1 LLHLQDFRSPAVRLQ
16 LLNSVCVAIGQGGEF
31 YRLLSVDEDRRSV
44 TLLRIVRRAGTT
56 LQRSTGI
63 EASTREVLDESF
75 DRLRRAYDSGN
86 IEWLEEAAK
95 QVAGIIRDGLLATGR
110 RPYEVLSIYLVILAL
125 EDFLASQARL
135 DLDAARE
142 IFVAVALQ
150 RLSQLVGGL
159 ESNDDA

>member
-1 LLHLQDFRSPAVRLQ
+1 
-16 LLNSVCVAIGQGGEF
+16 
-31 YRLLSVDEDRRSV
+31 
-44 TLLRIVRRAGTT
+44 
-56 LQRSTGI
+56 
-63 EASTREVLDESF
+63 
-75 DRLRRAYDSGN
+75 
-86 IEWLEEAAK
+86 
-95 QVAGIIRDGLLATGR
+95 VAGIIRDGLLATGR

-125 EDFLASQARL
+125 EDFLTSQARM